1 MADGALPLA
10 REAPFTRLLLL
21 TTYTT
26 SPSRRNVGT
35 RDLTLAPE
43 IRLVSKS
50 QPGTYCR
57 VWTRCKARSI
67 TSDELDPPLASR
79 ALTAGERKAR
89 ERGRETDAALEPV
102 VRPRIAAHISACR
115 QALDVI
121 EAELDRM
128 SETLSIDPTASTRA
142 SALWLL
148 LGRCV
153 GQQRAV
159 LLLAEHGVA
168 VEGRPIDRTIKE
180 MTNLIKAMGAAGPVA
195 EKLARQW
202 LADGEAYVKAQAS
215 RRGTVAAFK
224 NTEKE
229 AEAFSNLGLRSLDEA
244 DRTTFNDLSRAA
256 HGRRSS
262 MLESYYAPTRQ
273 MARGAGYPLLDQ
285 AIAVEWASVTTNGV
299 VLAASAMLLGFYG
312 QDYVESNVLCLMTS
326 IDAIRQT
333 QPLDAEKIAREVGL
347 SRYPFWPPAG

>member
-1 MADGALPLA
+1 
-10 REAPFTRLLLL
+10 
-21 TTYTT
+21 
-26 SPSRRNVGT
+26 
-35 RDLTLAPE
+35 
-43 IRLVSKS
+43 
-50 QPGTYCR
+50 
-57 VWTRCKARSI
+57 
-67 TSDELDPPLASR
+67 
-79 ALTAGERKAR
+79 LTAGERKAR
-89 ERGRETDAALEPV
+89 ERGREMDAALEPI

-128 SETLSIDPTASTRA
+128 SETLSIEPTASTRA

-159 LLLAEHGVA
+159 LLLAEHGMA
-168 VEGRPIDRTIKE
+168 VEGRPLDRTIKE
-180 MTNLIKAMGAAGPVA
+180 MTNLVKAMGADGPVA

-202 LADGEAYVKAQAS
+202 LSDAESYVKAQAG

-229 AEAFSNLGLRSLDEA
+229 AEAFRHLGLKSLDEV
-244 DRTTFNDLSRAA
+244 DRAAFNDLGRAA

-273 MARGAGYPLLDQ
+273 MARGARYPLLDQ

-299 VLAASAMLLGFYG
+299 ILAASAMLLGFYG
-312 QDYVESNVLCLMTS
+312 QQYVESNVLCLMTG
-326 IDAIRQT
+326 INAIRQT
-333 QPLDAEKIAREVGL
+333 QPLDTDTIAREVGV